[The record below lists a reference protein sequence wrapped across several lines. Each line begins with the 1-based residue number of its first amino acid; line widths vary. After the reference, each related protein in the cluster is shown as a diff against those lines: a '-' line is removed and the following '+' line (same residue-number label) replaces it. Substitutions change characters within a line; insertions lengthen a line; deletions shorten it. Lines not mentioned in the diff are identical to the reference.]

1 MLDKGEVM
9 TTLSQAETNSI
20 GFPIKKKKLSLS
32 LESAS
37 SPLCLINYVHKTIFE
52 FAPLPSQDK
61 TT

>member
-1 MLDKGEVM
+1 M

-20 GFPIKKKKLSLS
+20 GFPIKKKLSLS
-32 LESAS
+32 LESAA

>member
-1 MLDKGEVM
+1 M

>member
-20 GFPIKKKKLSLS
+20 GFPIKKKLSLS
-32 LESAS
+32 LESAA

>member
-20 GFPIKKKKLSLS
+20 GFPIKKKLSLS
-32 LESAS
+32 LESVT